1 MQRNNTACGN
11 AAPIQSPTPPVTP
24 PEPTTPPATPPTV
37 TMHDRA
43 SIALRAI
50 GNRKTAI
57 VAGAIILVGLF
68 VWVPTLAAGLLFGG
82 VLFGVNTLVDGKMGG
97 RDHD

>member
-1 MQRNNTACGN
+1 MQRNSTARRSC
-11 AAPIQSPTPPVTP
+11 APEIHSTLPVTV
-24 PEPTTPPATPPTV
+24 TPDSAQSEST
-37 TMHDRA
+37 
-43 SIALRAI
+43 IALRAI

-57 VAGAIILVGLF
+57 VAGAIVLVGLF

-82 VLFGVNTLVDGKMGG
+82 ALFGVNTLVDGKMGG

>member
-11 AAPIQSPTPPVTP
+11 AAPTQSPTLPVTP
-24 PEPTTPPATPPTV
+24 PATKPPEST
-37 TMHDRA
+37 
-43 SIALRAI
+43 IALRAI

-57 VAGAIILVGLF
+57 VAGAIVLVGLL

-82 VLFGVNTLVDGKMGG
+82 ALFGVNTLVDGKMGG